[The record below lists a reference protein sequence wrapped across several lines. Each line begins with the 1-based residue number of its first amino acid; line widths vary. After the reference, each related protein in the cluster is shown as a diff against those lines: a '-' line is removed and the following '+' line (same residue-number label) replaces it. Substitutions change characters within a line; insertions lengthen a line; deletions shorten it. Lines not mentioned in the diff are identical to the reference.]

1 MCLTLIYANVSGT
14 PALDDLLRTWSWPL
28 FPLASLLI
36 GLLLYLRGWRLART
50 TRERELPA
58 WRASCFV
65 AGLIA
70 LWIALASPIDALD
83 DYLLVAH
90 MIQHFILMSI
100 AAAIDCAGSTGGA
113 AIAGIAAGL
122 HSPLVAAVVSRGMD

>member
-1 MCLTLIYANVSGT
+1 MVLAFVF
-14 PALDDLLRTWSWPL
+14 RWPL
-28 FPLASLLI
+28 CQSA
-36 GLLLYLRGWRLART
+36 LLLYLRGWRLART

-100 AAAIDCAGSTGGA
+100 APPLIVLGA
-113 AIAGIAAGL
+113 PMVPLLRGIAAGL
-122 HSPLVAAVVSRGMD
+122 HSPLVAAVVSRAMD